1 MQTKFFNKVL
11 VRSSSISV
19 LLTSFLWGLLI
30 LLCLVI
36 RFPEKK
42 VYKTLRINLSSGVS
56 DFSEEVGNNSLN
68 DGILNDKSQNENSSF
83 FSALEADNISLSE
96 PLKRSEE
103 SFENKVKVF
112 EPPVPVTKTVDP
124 LTETMAKI
132 KEQQKTESF
141 NNVPV
146 KKELPEEK
154 LVPEI
159 KIPEVKKISEVK
171 KVEEKKALPKV
182 EVNNAVQEKPKT
194 VSKPSTTK
202 KKVEVEEEL
211 MMPTPVV
218 RKSNEERMA
227 ELNARRPSSSNSAS
241 NVSESPVSENNTL
254 AVSSSSNLSSAKN
267 SLQGVAA
274 SSYTPKKTG
283 NGVKSLDSK
292 TYTASGTDFMTGISL
307 VTYTGSNKKA
317 YAIKTLDGNRLFDTT
332 EPPVI
337 LLSDEAMQSIK
348 TEMKVTVSFRILENG
363 RVEGSSIFVSGSL
376 LVNVKNEIKDQV
388 RSWGFVKGKISKASF
403 VYTLEPKG

>member
-1 MQTKFFNKVL
+1 MQNSFFNKVL

-19 LLTSFLWGLLI
+19 LLTGFFWSLLI
-30 LLCLVI
+30 FLCLVI

-42 VYKTLRINLSSGVS
+42 VYKTLRINLSSGLS
-56 DFSEEVGNNSLN
+56 DFSKEVGDN
-68 DGILNDKSQNENSSF
+68 DSKEKILNDESQNGNSSF
-83 FSALEADNISLSE
+83 FSSLEKDNISLSE

-103 SFENKVKVF
+103 SFENNVKVP
-112 EPPVPVTKTVDP
+112 EVPVAVTKTIDP
-124 LTETMAKI
+124 LTETLAKV
-132 KEQQKTESF
+132 KEQQKQEKEVAEVK
-141 NNVPV
+141 VPDI
-146 KKELPEEK
+146 KKA
-154 LVPEI
+154 PEI
-159 KIPEVKKISEVK
+159 KKTPEVKKITEVK
-171 KVEEKKALPKV
+171 KESNMKA
-182 EVNNAVQEKPKT
+182 KT
-194 VSKPSTTK
+194 SENKDSKSTSKTNSKQTTK
-202 KKVEVEEEL
+202 KVELEEEL
-211 MMPTPVV
+211 MMPAPVV

-227 ELNARRPSSSNSAS
+227 ELNARKTSKTSVATGSNIESYNTGNSS
-241 NVSESPVSENNTL
+241 VSGESTSSKVST
-254 AVSSSSNLSSAKN
+254 AKN

-283 NGVKSLDSK
+283 NGIKSLDSQ

-317 YAIKTLDGNRLFDTT
+317 YAIKTLDGNRLFSSI

-363 RVEGSSIFVSGSL
+363 RVEGSSIFVSGAL

-388 RSWGFVKGKISKASF
+388 RVWTFATGKVSKASF